1 MSRIIRTEQ
10 KEKIPI
16 IGHVRIGETY
26 KKDGRDLP
34 KSNDY
39 FIFDGDYA
47 DAARKA
53 IGENKPTLLRI
64 TFLSNDDSFS
74 CDERYELW
82 AGKRYY
88 SFGDGRTFNTY
99 NDKKKGYELLTC
111 QNDEE
116 KKFLMDEI
124 TARSNKDN
132 KSKTK
137 YEFDEVLKLRFMIV
151 DYDLKFGVWQLVTR
165 APESSNPGIISSY
178 NLVKKETGGIIKGI
192 PFDLKVKFAI
202 SHKMGQNSKFPV
214 VQLIASSSKDL
225 VRINQLNDLGV
236 NLPGLLTGPNL
247 DAIEI
252 KSLPASDHTT
262 EPVTVQPGAT
272 GEVCN
277 DSTGIDKA
285 INPEVFQDSE
295 QMLHFKFSL
304 MECVNDSDLKIWKN
318 VVGEKKWFATEKKI
332 LNGLYG
338 ERKKEL
344 KNTGLNN
351 G

>member
-1 MSRIIRTEQ
+1 MSRIFRAEQ

-16 IGHVRIGETY
+16 IGNVKIGEIY

-47 DAARKA
+47 DAARRA
-53 IGENKPTLLRI
+53 IGEDKPTLLRI

-99 NDKKKGYELLTC
+99 NDKKKGFELLTC

-116 KKFLMDEI
+116 KKILMDEI
-124 TARSNKDN
+124 TARANKDN
-132 KSKTK
+132 KSKSK
-137 YEFDEVLKLRFMIV
+137 YEFDEVLKLRFMII

-178 NLVKKETGGIIKGI
+178 NLVKKETGGIVKGV
-192 PFDLKVKFAI
+192 PFDLKVKFAM
-202 SHKMGQNSKFPV
+202 SHKMGQSSKFPV

-225 VRINQLNDLGV
+225 DRINQLNESGAK
-236 NLPGLLTGPNL
+236 LPGILTGPKL
-247 DAIEI
+247 DDIEF
-252 KSLPASDHTT
+252 KAMPAPDHTAT
-262 EPVTVQPGAT
+262 PAKVQPGASV
-272 GEVCN
+272 EVCN
-277 DSTGIDKA
+277 DFTGIDKA
-285 INPEVFQDSE
+285 IIPEVVQDSD

-304 MECVNDSDLKIWKN
+304 MECVNDSDLKIWSN
-318 VVGEKKWFATEKKI
+318 TVSEKKWIAAEKKI
-332 LNGLYG
+332 LNGLYE

-344 KNTGLNN
+344 KNRG
-351 G
+351 